1 MEDLRNENELL
12 LKELDALDLQVSR
25 LSYAHNNG
33 AYDPLTTKV
42 LELRENPDRNEHAI
56 RTASLE
62 RLKDE
67 NSALLDRINQ
77 LEKRK
82 ASNVG
87 DSGRQSE
94 ALVPRES
101 LVSLQK
107 EFTELQAVIEQ
118 KEKMNKRMIDASPSL
133 FSPDY
138 HPVRPLKSPK

>member
-1 MEDLRNENELL
+1 LRNENELL
-12 LKELDALDLQVSR
+12 VKELDALDLQVSR

-33 AYDPLTTKV
+33 AYNPLTTKV
-42 LELRENPDRNEHAI
+42 LELRDNPDRNDHAI

-67 NSALLDRINQ
+67 NAALLDRITT

-82 ASNVG
+82 TSNL
-87 DSGRQSE
+87 STSEQSE

-107 EFTELQAVIEQ
+107 EFAELQAVIEQ
-118 KEKMNKRMIDASPSL
+118 KEKMNKRMIDVRLPPPS
-133 FSPDY
+133 
-138 HPVRPLKSPK
+138 VRRKY